1 MASLLDSWPDAVAA
15 NRNGKLV
22 TAPAEERALILR
34 VQRGDTAAFEALVV
48 GYVRR
53 ARAIA
58 MRLMRNPDDAD
69 DLVQDAFL
77 RVLQKIESVDPDRPF
92 GPWFFRVL
100 VNTGLDTH
108 RRHRTRKTEE
118 ETFEVASPDPTPAE
132 AAEQSEIRRRFQAAL
147 DRLPPR
153 QRQIVWCFERD
164 GMSTREIAEQLGV
177 AEVTVRWHLHQGR
190 RALRIALADLRT

>member
-1 MASLLDSWPDAVAA
+1 MASLLGSRPEI
-15 NRNGKLV
+15 V
-22 TAPAEERALILR
+22 TDPSTTPVSARSEERALILR
-34 VQRGDTAAFEALVV
+34 VQQGDTAAFQELVE

-58 MRLMRNPDDAD
+58 MRLMRNTEDAD

-77 RVLQKIESVDPDRPF
+77 RVLQKIESVDPERQF

-108 RRHRTRKTEE
+108 RRRRTRQTED
-118 ETFEVASPDPTPAE
+118 ETTEVASSDPDPAE
-132 AAEQSEIRRRFQAAL
+132 LTERREIRRRFEEAL
-147 DRLPPR
+147 ERLPPR
-153 QRQIVWCFERD
+153 QRSIVWSFEVD
-164 GMSTREIAEQLGV
+164 GMTTKEIAEHLGL

-190 RALRIALADLRT
+190 HALRAALADLRS

>member
-1 MASLLDSWPDAVAA
+1 MPAESS
-15 NRNGKLV
+15 G
-22 TAPAEERALILR
+22 APAAVSADERGLILR
-34 VQRGDTAAFEALVV
+34 VQRGDTAAFQQLVE

-58 MRLMRNPDDAD
+58 MRLMRNPEDAD

-77 RVLQKIESVDPDRPF
+77 RVLQKIDSVDPERPF

-108 RRHRTRKTEE
+108 RRRRTRQTED
-118 ETFEVASPDPTPAE
+118 ETSEVASDDPDPAE
-132 AAEQSEIRRRFQAAL
+132 LTEQSEIRRRFQEAL
-147 DRLPPR
+147 NRLPPR
-153 QRQIVWCFERD
+153 QRAIVWSFEVD
-164 GMSTREIAEQLGV
+164 GMTTKEIAESLGV

-190 RALRIALADLRT
+190 RTLRTALADLRT

>member
-1 MASLLDSWPDAVAA
+1 MASLLGSWPNVVGADRDARVAS
-15 NRNGKLV
+15 
-22 TAPAEERALILR
+22 APDEERALILR
-34 VQRGDTAAFEALVV
+34 VQRGDTAAFENLVE

-58 MRLMRNPDDAD
+58 MRLMGNPEDAE

-77 RVLQKIESVDPDRPF
+77 RVLQKIELVDPDRPF

-108 RRHRTRKTEE
+108 RRHRTRQTED
-118 ETFEVASPDPTPAE
+118 ETSEVASPDPTPAE
-132 AAEQSEIRRRFQAAL
+132 AAEQSEIRRRFQDAL
-147 DRLPPR
+147 ARLPPR
-153 QRQIVWCFERD
+153 QRQIVWAFELD
-164 GMSTREIAEQLGV
+164 GMTTREIAEQLGV

-190 RALRIALADLRT
+190 RALRVALADLKT

>member
-1 MASLLDSWPDAVAA
+1 MASLLGNWPDAVAA
-15 NRNGKLV
+15 DRNGKLV

-34 VQRGDTAAFEALVV
+34 VQRGDTAAFEALVG

-108 RRHRTRKTEE
+108 RRHRTRQTQD
-118 ETFEVASPDPTPAE
+118 ETAEVASPAPTPAE
-132 AAEQSEIRRRFQAAL
+132 AAEQSEIRRRFQDAL

-153 QRQIVWCFERD
+153 QRQIVWSFELD
-164 GMSTREIAEQLGV
+164 GMTTREIAEQLGV
-177 AEVTVRWHLHQGR
+177 ADVTVRWHLHQGR
-190 RALRIALADLRT
+190 RALRIALADLRA

>member
-1 MASLLDSWPDAVAA
+1 MASLLESWPDVVRAEVDAKDA
-15 NRNGKLV
+15 S
-22 TAPAEERALILR
+22 APAEERTLVLR
-34 VQRGDTAAFEALVV
+34 VQQGDTAAFQKLVE

-58 MRLMRNPDDAD
+58 MRLMRNTEDAD

-108 RRHRTRKTEE
+108 RRRRIRRTEE
-118 ETFEVASPDPTPAE
+118 EATDVASADPDPAQLT
-132 AAEQSEIRRRFQAAL
+132 EQSEIRRRFEEAL
-147 DRLPPR
+147 DDLPPR
-153 QRQIVWCFERD
+153 QRAIVWSFEVD
-164 GMSTREIAEQLGV
+164 GMSTKEIARSLGV

-190 RALRIALADLRT
+190 RALRIALADLRA

>member
-1 MASLLDSWPDAVAA
+1 MASLLGSWPDVVTADASG
-15 NRNGKLV
+15 NTV
-22 TAPAEERALILR
+22 TAPADERALILR
-34 VQRGDTAAFEALVV
+34 VQGGETAAFQQLVE

-58 MRLMRNPDDAD
+58 MRLMRNAEDAD

-108 RRHRTRKTEE
+108 RRRRTRQTED
-118 ETFEVASPDPTPAE
+118 ETSEVASAAPNPAE
-132 AAEQSEIRRRFQAAL
+132 LTEQGEIRRRFEAAL
-147 DRLPPR
+147 NELPPR
-153 QRQIVWCFERD
+153 QRTIVWSFEVD
-164 GMSTREIAEQLGV
+164 GLTTKEIAESLGV

-190 RALRIALADLRT
+190 RTLRAALADLRG

>member
-1 MASLLDSWPDAVAA
+1 MVTTESGATPASAS
-15 NRNGKLV
+15 
-22 TAPAEERALILR
+22 AEERALILR
-34 VQRGDTAAFEALVV
+34 VQRGDTAAFEKLVE

-58 MRLMRNPDDAD
+58 MRLMRNTEDAD

-77 RVLQKIESVDPDRPF
+77 RVLQKIESVDPERPF

-108 RRHRTRKTEE
+108 RRRRTRQTED
-118 ETFEVASPDPTPAE
+118 ETTEVASADPNPAE
-132 AAEQSEIRRRFQAAL
+132 LTEQSEIRRRFEAAL
-147 DRLPPR
+147 SELPPR
-153 QRQIVWCFERD
+153 QRTIVWSFEVD
-164 GMSTREIAEQLGV
+164 GMTTKEIAESLGV

-190 RALRIALADLRT
+190 RSLRASLADLRS